1 MKLLWLCNM
10 VPSAV
15 QEKISGKKGSGLWVD
30 SVLEGLRKMENCQ
43 IRVLCPSS
51 RETEGILDEK
61 CSFATFTAGLPQVYI
76 PEMENRFLIE
86 LKTYQPDVIHIWGT
100 EYAHTLA
107 MVNAAEK
114 AGLLNRIVIHIQG
127 LCSVYAGHY
136 AEGVPHAVQ
145 HSYTFRDLLRQDN
158 IAQQQKKFALRGDL
172 EVQAL
177 KKAHHVMGRTCWDEA
192 CTSRL
197 NPDAKYHFCNETL
210 REPFYEGNWQYE
222 NCQKHRIF
230 ASSCAY
236 PVKGFHYLLEA
247 FAEVVKVYPDA
258 TLAVPGNSCFANTAK
273 ERIRQSS
280 YQKYLAKLI
289 HQYGL
294 EDKVEFL
301 GSLSAEQMKENY
313 LKANVFVL
321 PSTIE
326 NSPNSLGE
334 AMLLGVPCVSS
345 HVGGVATMMEHET
358 EGYVYQ
364 PSAAYMLAYYIK
376 KVFSMGVDA
385 EILGAA
391 AKMHAKITHNA
402 ETNLETLL
410 DIYENIKG
418 R

>member
-1 MKLLWLCNM
+1 MKLLWLCNRA
-10 VPSAV
+10 PSLV
-15 QEKISGKKGSGLWVD
+15 VGGSGGVWMD
-30 SVLEGLRKMENCQ
+30 SVLNGLRKKENIC
-43 IRVLCPSS
+43 IHILFPDGDLS
-51 RETEGILDEK
+51 RGEVDSQ
-61 CSFATFTAGLPQVYI
+61 CSYASFAHKLPYVYLPEQELFFKTELETF
-76 PEMENRFLIE
+76 
-86 LKTYQPDVIHIWGT
+86 QPDVIHIWGT

-107 MVNAAEK
+107 MVNAAE
-114 AGLLNRIVIHIQG
+114 ALGLADRITIHIQG
-127 LCSVYAGHY
+127 LCSVYSGHY
-136 AEGVPHAVQ
+136 AEGVPYAVQ
-145 HSYTFRDLLRQDN
+145 QGYTFRDLIRQDN
-158 IAQQQKKFALRGDL
+158 IALQQKKFALRGDL

-177 KKAHHVMGRTCWDEA
+177 KKVHHVMGRTCWDEA

-197 NPDAKYHFCNETL
+197 NPQAKYHYCNETL
-210 REPFYEGNWQYE
+210 RQPFYEGQWQYE

-230 ASSCAY
+230 ASSCVY

-258 TLAVPGNSCFANTAK
+258 TLAVPGNSCFTNTVK
-273 ERIRQSS
+273 DRIRQSS
-280 YQKYLAKLI
+280 YQKHLAKLI
-289 HQYGL
+289 RQYGL

-301 GSLSAEQMKENY
+301 GGLSAEQMKENY

-334 AMLLGVPCVSS
+334 AMILGVPCVTS
-345 HVGGVATMMEHET
+345 HVGGVTTMLEHET

-364 PSAAYMLAYYIK
+364 PSASYMLAYYIK
-376 KVFSMGVDA
+376 RVFSMGKSA

-391 AKMHAKITHNA
+391 ASAHAQITHNS

-410 DIYENIKG
+410 KIYEEIKE